1 VEIDQLADTAEI
13 VAAQDLADRV
23 SAMLTKLIRSV

>member
-1 VEIDQLADTAEI
+1 VEIDPLAPTAEM
-13 VAAQDLADRV
+13 VAAQDLTDRV